1 LPGIEIAGSPGG
13 AYFPAA
19 ALFAPQ
25 KVERWGHAQALTDA
39 QGHFR
44 LEPLHPLGVYQLSC
58 RPDPAHPKRA
68 RDRPDVPAGTAGL
81 EWIASESEL
90 VGGVVT
96 GQVLSSETGGP
107 VTDFTLEVVE
117 RVGEDGFRPRT
128 LAPRSDPDG
137 RFRVEGLEFGTIY
150 GLLVRAEGWGARE
163 VPWWTASEEGH
174 EVLVRLE
181 RQASLEFE
189 VRDSFGVPAGLA
201 LVVLEA
207 QREVKGND
215 PWAWRQQHTDERGI
229 VLLEQL
235 DPGPYHVRVT
245 RGELH
250 AEADLTVTG
259 GSAMHE
265 RLDLHAP

>member
-1 LPGIEIAGSPGG
+1 MRTIAFYSLKGVCGKTTSCVNL
-13 AYFPAA
+13 AA
-19 ALFAPQ
+19 ALAEMGRRVLVVDLDANARASRTFSKVVGFDDSVGAALLAHKPLKAVIQPTDVAGVWLAPASAELR
-25 KVERWGHAQALTDA
+25 VIAQRRDIA
-39 QGHFR
+39 
-44 LEPLHPLGVYQLSC
+44 
-58 RPDPAHPKRA
+58 DP
-68 RDRPDVPAGTAGL
+68 
-81 EWIASESEL
+81 
-90 VGGVVT
+90 
-96 GQVLSSETGGP
+96 
-107 VTDFTLEVVE
+107 E